1 MALLRVNCRTQSDWL
16 MQTMNA
22 VRTAGYMI
30 VEGVLDAAFV
40 RETRDRMYAVQ
51 KKIQGDVGKERLTRA
66 GELGVLRNMM
76 KYDEFFLKYLELPEV
91 LQVVDATVS
100 NTAILHLQ
108 NGFILPSFPPDEVP
122 KTFQNKFHMD
132 FPRVLNGY
140 LASINTLFAIDA
152 FTSSNGGTLAVP
164 GTHQQTTAPDP
175 TYLEAA
181 AAPVECAAGSMLV
194 FDSTLWH
201 AAGANISGKDRLGMN
216 HQFTRSFIK
225 QQVDYVRA
233 LGDAVVQKQASRT
246 QQLLGWYTRVVTSLD
261 DALSVDPVVAPNP
274 LADPP
279 GPPPPAC

>member
-1 MALLRVNCRTQSDWL
+1 MALLRVNCRTQTDWL
-16 MQTMNA
+16 LHTVNA

-30 VEGVLDAAFV
+30 VEGVLEPDFLAQT
-40 RETRDRMYAVQ
+40 RERMYAVQ
-51 KKIQGDVGKERLTRA
+51 KKIQDDVGKERLTRA
-66 GELGVLRNMM
+66 GELGILRNMM

-100 NTAILHLQ
+100 STAILHLQ
-108 NGFILPSFPPDEVP
+108 NGFILPSFPPGEVP

-152 FTSSNGGTLAVP
+152 FTADNGGTLAVP
-164 GTHQQTTAPDP
+164 GTQQQTTAPEQA
-175 TYLEAA
+175 YLAAA
-181 AAPVECAAGSMLV
+181 AAPVECEAGSMLV

-201 AAGANISGKDRLGMN
+201 AAGANVSGKDRLGVN
-216 HQFTRSFIK
+216 HQFTRSYIK

-233 LGDAVVQKQASRT
+233 LGYDFVQRQHPRT

-261 DALSVDPVVAPNP
+261 EFYQPEEKRLYRR
-274 LADPP
+274 
-279 GPPPPAC
+279 GQG

>member
-91 LQVVDATVS
+91 LQVVDATLS

-108 NGFILPSFPPDEVP
+108 NGFILPSFPPDEVS

-175 TYLEAA
+175 AYLEAA

-261 DALSVDPVVAPNP
+261 EYYQPEEKRLYRR
-274 LADPP
+274 
-279 GPPPPAC
+279 GQG